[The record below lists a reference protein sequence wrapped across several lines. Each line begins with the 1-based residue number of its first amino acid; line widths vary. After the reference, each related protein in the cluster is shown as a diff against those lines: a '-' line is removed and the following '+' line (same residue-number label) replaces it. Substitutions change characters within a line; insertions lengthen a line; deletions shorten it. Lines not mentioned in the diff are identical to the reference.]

1 MHSAN
6 TWFEI
11 PVADLAT
18 SQRFYEALLA
28 RPMRGTEDV
37 GGDTMA
43 VFAHEKPGAGGCIV
57 HRPAHAGSSGGTV
70 VYLDCA
76 PSVDAALARA
86 QAAGGKVV
94 VGRTLIAPGIG
105 YFAQVQD
112 LDGNLVGLHAAD

>member
-11 PVADLAT
+11 LVADLTT
-18 SQRFYEALLA
+18 SQRFYEALLD

-57 HRPAHAGSSGGTV
+57 HRPAHAGGNGGTV